1 MPSNFFIPRSI
12 SIESNVDCAIQQRT
26 VQNVSTT
33 SNAKEHGESID
44 FSFIEN
50 NAVFDK
56 DNGMD
61 LSLSSKISIAISSV
75 SSLVPLEGDK
85 KFKFGNST
93 TIQELEGNVYVCSVY
108 DSGPN

>member
-1 MPSNFFIPRSI
+1 M
-12 SIESNVDCAIQQRT
+12 
-26 VQNVSTT
+26 QNVSTT

-50 NAVFDK
+50 SVVFDK
-56 DNGMD
+56 DTGMY
-61 LSLSSKISIAISSV
+61 LSLSSEINTAISSV
-75 SSLVPLEGDK
+75 SSLVPPEGAT

-108 DSGPN
+108 DFGPT